1 MAQPGGD
8 PTPRGPG
15 TEAGLSPPERLHRGP
30 GSPTRP
36 RGPGGQ
42 GGSPVSEDLS
52 PDARGGTHSGS
63 SVPMR
68 CPPLHHPHPAPKRK
82 RLGEAGSNPD
92 SRLPLTRQP
101 GPQSARPRGAGR
113 NTASCRP
120 CPPPPPS
127 RGECGCSLS
136 PAPLQPDT
144 NPAPQGPG
152 QGHRATPKLLL
163 GGTGAVG
170 GARDSPPPGEVA
182 VVKPAG
188 PAAKDMADTPRGYS
202 TALHRPR
209 LVPDLSSPGPGGSGT
224 FHLPLWRHE
233 PPPGPHPHP
242 RPQGC
247 PEPGQTQLGGSGNSG
262 GWPASPHPSTRAQP
276 GHQG

>member
-1 MAQPGGD
+1 MRGSGSGGPEADRGGGGSVGRGTSPALPGLAGSQTIQRGLPNPSSEDRQDSRDGQAGRQSSEPCPPPRVPTPCPGSSQALAQPGGD

-120 CPPPPPS
+120 CPPPPP
-127 RGECGCSLS
+127 
-136 PAPLQPDT
+136 Q
-144 NPAPQGPG
+144 
-152 QGHRATPKLLL
+152 
-163 GGTGAVG
+163 
-170 GARDSPPPGEVA
+170 
-182 VVKPAG
+182 
-188 PAAKDMADTPRGYS
+188 
-202 TALHRPR
+202 
-209 LVPDLSSPGPGGSGT
+209 
-224 FHLPLWRHE
+224 
-233 PPPGPHPHP
+233 
-242 RPQGC
+242 
-247 PEPGQTQLGGSGNSG
+247 
-262 GWPASPHPSTRAQP
+262 
-276 GHQG
+276 